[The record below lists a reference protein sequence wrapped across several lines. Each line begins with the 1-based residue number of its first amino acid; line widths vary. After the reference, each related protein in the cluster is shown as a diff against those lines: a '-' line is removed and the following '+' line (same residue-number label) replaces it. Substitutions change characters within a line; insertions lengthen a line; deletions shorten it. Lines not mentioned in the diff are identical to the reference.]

1 MKRAHPRAVLCVLL
15 AALALALPGLP
26 ARADEGL
33 ELRVKAAFLF
43 NFTRFANWPTASFK
57 TEQSPIVMCVLESD
71 PIAPVLEQTVE
82 DKEVDGR
89 AVQVLRR
96 GWRDELDRCHLLF
109 VGGSE
114 RAPVETVFATTRN
127 APILTVHEVDRPLSG
142 GVARL
147 YLEAGRLRFE
157 INDADAQRR
166 HLQFSAKLLGLAQLV
181 KV

>member
-1 MKRAHPRAVLCVLL
+1 MKPARAHATLRRLI
-15 AALALALPGLP
+15 AALLLALPALP
-26 ARADEGL
+26 AHADQGL

-43 NFTRFANWPTASFK
+43 NFTRFANWPADSFK
-57 TEQSPIVMCVLESD
+57 SGESPIVMCVLDSD
-71 PIAPVLEQTVE
+71 PIAPVLEQTVQ

-89 AVQVLRR
+89 GVKVLRR
-96 GWRDELDRCHLLF
+96 QWRDDLDRCHLLF

-114 RAPVETVFATTRN
+114 PAPVESVFATTRD
-127 APILTVHEVDRPLSG
+127 AAILTVHEVDHALPA

-147 YLEAGRLRFE
+147 FLDEGRLRFE

-181 KV
+181 KL